1 VKKWEDCAL
10 GEIIAVLSG
19 KGGTGKTSVCA
30 AICTAL
36 AREGQRVLAID
47 CDVGLQNLDIS
58 LGMANECALSFADVC
73 EGGYELRQAAV
84 HPVFSK
90 LSFLTAPVNRSAEE
104 VDEQLF
110 GEMLHKAD
118 DLFIYGEVLQGGN
131 AREDAYGAMFPVTA
145 SSYGSVLRSAVKNN
159 KFSAKGLED
168 WRHPAAPKNIVT
180 WIESHDTYA
189 NHGESA
195 ALTHAQLRAGWAL
208 ITARAGGTPLFFSRP
223 QGPEATQFPGVSKIG
238 DIGNNEFKHP
248 EVVAVN
254 KFRTAMVGQDETLIN
269 GENTGVLIVKRGDK
283 GAVIIN
289 VNQGGK
295 SKVSFELNLPDGT
308 YKDKANKLKYTV
320 KDGVVNITVPRKKIA
335 VIY

>member
-1 VKKWEDCAL
+1 MGIMDKFKQFINVTDDDYIEGD
-10 GEIIAVLSG
+10 SG
-19 KGGTGKTSVCA
+19 Y
-30 AICTAL
+30 
-36 AREGQRVLAID
+36 
-47 CDVGLQNLDIS
+47 
-58 LGMANECALSFADVC
+58 ADDFD
-73 EGGYELRQAAV
+73 YA
-84 HPVFSK
+84 PS
-90 LSFLTAPVNRSAEE
+90 APVAAQPVMQQPAHTSRHERASSNVVNINNAAKNASAQQPKPHVVFQKIDRFEE
-104 VDEQLF
+104 V
-110 GEMLHKAD
+110 
-118 DLFIYGEVLQGGN
+118 GEVADILNEKRIVILNLETCPNDVSQ
-131 AREDAYGAMFPVTA
+131 RIIDFLYGVA
-145 SSYGSVLRSAVKNN
+145 
-159 KFSAKGLED
+159 
-168 WRHPAAPKNIVT
+168 
-180 WIESHDTYA
+180 YA

-195 ALTHAQLRAGWAL
+195 DLTHAQLRAGWAL